1 MRKIFTIALREF
13 LAVVATKGF
22 VLGLLIPP
30 VIMAVVVAVLPKL
43 MNQKPPPV
51 VGTIAIVD
59 QSGLV
64 APRLEDAFSRE
75 KMQQR
80 REEKFREASAEVT
93 KRTGMTLPDPTKS
106 PASPGDAK
114 PGETPDPLAAAMDNP
129 VAKAQMQQAMGAI
142 PELQVVTLPPDTDI
156 GAIKDQL
163 RKADSRARIPLSA
176 DGKPD
181 ESETNKLREQRLVLV
196 VIPKDAVTLPASTG
210 ASQANQRDDSS
221 ANFSSYDL
229 FLAPRMDPE
238 VSADIRDQANR
249 AIIDARLA
257 ANKFDVAA
265 VRGLIKRPEANQQI
279 VTADGA
285 RKQNEAAAI
294 LVPGGFMFLLWM
306 SVFVAGQYLLTSTIE
321 EKGSRVMEVLLSAA
335 SPLELMIGKI
345 IGKGAVGLMIL
356 LLYAGAGLLAL
367 IAATMLDL
375 IAWQNL
381 VYLLIYFV
389 IAYFIVAS
397 LMAAIG
403 AAVTELA
410 EAQALMTPINLVL
423 MIPMLLW
430 LPIMRNPNGSFAQV
444 CSFVPLINPFVMV
457 LRISGPEKIPLWQ
470 IGSSIII
477 GIATVCV
484 LVWMSA
490 KIFRVG
496 VLMYGKPPNFPT
508 LLNWIRMA

>member
-1 MRKIFTIALREF
+1 MRKILTIAIREF

-30 VIMAVVVAVLPKL
+30 VIMAVVVAVLPRL

-75 KMQQR
+75 KMQER
-80 REEKFREASAEVT
+80 RAEKFREASAEVT
-93 KRTGMTLPDPTKS
+93 KRTGMTLPDPTQGS
-106 PASPGDAK
+106 APAADGK
-114 PGETPDPLAAAMDNP
+114 PAPADPLATAMNNP
-129 VAKAQMQQAMGAI
+129 IANAQMQQALGAI
-142 PELQVVTLPPDTDI
+142 PELQVITLPADTDI
-156 GAIKDQL
+156 SAIKDDL
-163 RKADSRARIPLSA
+163 RKADSRARIPLTA

-181 ESETNKLREQRLVLV
+181 ESEAAKLRDQRLVLV
-196 VIPKDAVTLPASTG
+196 VIPRDAVTLPSAQAEFST
-210 ASQANQRDDSS
+210 
-221 ANFSSYDL
+221 YDF

-249 AIIDARLA
+249 AIVDARLA
-257 ANKFDVAA
+257 ANQFDVNA
-265 VRGLIKRPEANQQI
+265 VRSLIKRPEANQQI

-285 RKQNEAAAI
+285 RKQNEAAAM

-367 IAATMLDL
+367 VAATMLDL
-375 IAWQNL
+375 IAWQNV
-381 VYLLIYFV
+381 VYLLVYFI

-410 EAQALMTPINLVL
+410 EAQALMTPINLIL

-470 IGSSIII
+470 IGASIII

-508 LLNWIRMA
+508 LLKWVRMA

>member
-1 MRKIFTIALREF
+1 MRKILTIAIREF

-30 VIMAVVVAVLPKL
+30 VIMAVVVALLPRL

-51 VGTIAIVD
+51 IGTIAIVD

-64 APRLEDAFSRE
+64 APRLELAFSRE
-75 KMQQR
+75 KMEER
-80 REEKFREASAEVT
+80 RAEKFREASAEVT
-93 KRTGMTLPDPTKS
+93 KRTGMTLPDPTKA
-106 PASPGDAK
+106 PPGSSDAT
-114 PGETPDPLAAAMDNP
+114 PGATTSDPLASAMNNP
-129 VAKAQMQQAMGAI
+129 IANAQMQQALGAI
-142 PELQVVTLPPDTDI
+142 PELQVVTLPADTDI
-156 GAIKDQL
+156 NLIKDEL
-163 RKADSRARIPLSA
+163 RKADSRARIPLTA

-181 ESETNKLREQRLVLV
+181 ESQAAKLREQRLVLV
-196 VIPKDAVTLPASTG
+196 VIPNNAVALPSAATEFST
-210 ASQANQRDDSS
+210 
-221 ANFSSYDL
+221 YDF

-249 AIIDARLA
+249 AIVDARLA
-257 ANKFDVAA
+257 ANKFDIDA
-265 VRGLIKRPEANQQI
+265 VRSLIKRPEANQQI

-285 RKQNEAAAI
+285 RKQNEAAAM

-375 IAWQNL
+375 IAWQNV
-381 VYLLIYFV
+381 VYLFVYFI

-410 EAQALMTPINLVL
+410 EAQALMTPINLIL

-457 LRISGPEKIPLWQ
+457 LRISGPEKIPFWQ
-470 IGSSIII
+470 IGASIII

-508 LLNWIRMA
+508 LLKWVRMA